1 MRDVKSLKDAL
12 GYIPSDDYQTWI
24 TVVAA
29 LKNEVFEKN
38 LDEETAYDL
47 AAEFSATSP
56 KFDTEVLYDKW
67 KSFGNKPSILA
78 TPGTIYHLAEQY
90 GYVKG
95 SKGNIGAMAFGM
107 AVSVSDDDNT
117 VPQTDNSK
125 LDTLQSRANH
135 LITYLR
141 AMYKQTDYIR
151 ILTEVD
157 YNSAKHKW
165 APSGKGN
172 YKYTVADIIKKINAS
187 VNADKPTL
195 LGMELGQVSGS
206 ASYNHEAGGW
216 IGINPLDGNGVD
228 NSNVAQYKYALLE
241 SDELSRDEQLRYI
254 RKLNLPFKAII
265 DSGNKSIHCILLI
278 NAKTVADY
286 NYRVKF
292 IYDFCEKSGFPV
304 DRADKNPS
312 RLYRLPGLI
321 RGDSVQKFLELKND
335 ASVQTF
341 EEWQSGLL
349 LGNPLE
355 MADAVDNFDPAKD
368 LAPELIHGILRHGHK
383 LLLTASSKAGKTATL
398 IELGLALATGS
409 TWLGYQCEKSRVV
422 YCNMEVAGGSFT
434 NRVVGAC
441 TKLGLS
447 SDSYRGYFYTFNL
460 RGITLPLSQFVDLM
474 IPRLKALKADAIIID
489 PIYKLMEGDENL
501 SRDVGPLVGQFD
513 RLAAATG
520 ASVIYSQHFAKG
532 TAFANSQKAI
542 VDRAAGSGVFGR
554 DADAVVSMLQL
565 DYEPL
570 PDRPWLTAWRIQS
583 QVREFAQPDD
593 INVFLDFPIHTID
606 TDHILD
612 NCKYVGDPSVKG
624 GETRGEQLTA
634 EKESKCEELAKTLRN
649 YLLTPGGHCETIQID
664 DSGRSV
670 PGVKTKLIQNMTK
683 IPANTFGRYM
693 KMLTGEFTTIKI
705 GRVSYVYPVQNNTF
719 HR

>member
-29 LKNEVFEKN
+29 LKNEVFEGN

-47 AAEFSATSP
+47 AMEFSATSP
-56 KFDTEVLYDKW
+56 KFDTEVLFDKW

-95 SKGNIGAMAFGM
+95 NKGNIGAMAFGM
-107 AVSVSDDDNT
+107 SVNVSDDDNT
-117 VPQTDNSK
+117 VPQQNDSK

-141 AMYKQTDYIR
+141 AMYKPTDYIR

-165 APSGKGN
+165 APSGKGH
-172 YKYTVADIIKKINAS
+172 YKYTVADIIQKINAS
-187 VNADKPTL
+187 VNSDKPTL

-206 ASYNHEAGGW
+206 TSYNHEAGGW

-241 SDELSRDEQLRYI
+241 SDELPRDEQLRYI
-254 RKLNLPFKAII
+254 RKLNLPYKAII

-278 NAKTVADY
+278 NAKTAADY

-321 RGDSVQKFLELKND
+321 RGESVQKFLELQND

-341 EEWQSGLL
+341 DEWQSGLL

-355 MADAVDNFDPAKD
+355 MADAVDNFAPEKD
-368 LAPELIHGILRHGHK
+368 LAPEMIHGILRRGHK

-409 TWLGYQCEKSRVV
+409 NWLGYACEKSRVV
-422 YCNMEVAGGSFT
+422 YCNMEVAAGSFT
-434 NRVVGAC
+434 NRVVGASN
-441 TKLGLS
+441 KLGIS
-447 SDSYRGYFYTFNL
+447 SSSYKGYFYTFNL

-532 TAFANSQKAI
+532 SSYENSKKAI
-542 VDRAAGSGVFGR
+542 VDRPAGSGVFGR

-583 QVREFAQPDD
+583 QVREFTNPTD
-593 INVFLDFPIHTID
+593 INVFFDFPIHTID

-612 NCKYVGDPSVKG
+612 NCKYVGDPSSKG
-624 GETRGEQLTA
+624 GESRGEQMAA
-634 EKESKCEELAKTLRN
+634 ERSERADAVYN
-649 YLLTPGGHCETIQID
+649 YLNDKLRYQTKRCDAVIEGKPAMRTKSVQNALGISQPTLSRYIK
-664 DSGRSV
+664 DS
-670 PGVKTKLIQNMTK
+670 LDF
-683 IPANTFGRYM
+683 TF
-693 KMLTGEFTTIKI
+693 IKD
-705 GRVSYVYPVQNNTF
+705 GRVGYIVLKD
-719 HR
+719 